1 MLSNY
6 PKQKVLDLITQLSE
20 GELRAEV
27 NRQVISEKSKF
38 DPINLFDQIS
48 NDTDY
53 ITLQHLI
60 ALFQDNSYKVSYD
73 DTQVIL
79 ESFDKDQDQ
88 KWSFKEF
95 LESVL
100 PKDNQQLRNRIISAV
115 KRLERGDGAIEYDI
129 IYALIRIY
137 DEELKCYKTCEQ
149 TRRELLL
156 CDEFSI
162 IAAFKEID
170 VESKGYINH

>member
-1 MLSNY
+1 M
-6 PKQKVLDLITQLSE
+6 
-20 GELRAEV
+20 

-88 KWSFKEF
+88 KWSFKE
-95 LESVL
+95 
-100 PKDNQQLRNRIISAV
+100 
-115 KRLERGDGAIEYDI
+115 
-129 IYALIRIY
+129 
-137 DEELKCYKTCEQ
+137 
-149 TRRELLL
+149 
-156 CDEFSI
+156 
-162 IAAFKEID
+162 
-170 VESKGYINH
+170 